1 MLIMKIPGISA
12 GLFATFLL
20 AACAGG
26 EARQQASGDDAAMRQ
41 VDRRRPCH
49 IRIRTGGKC
58 RRAGGAGRPARGGRR
73 QSRRPVLQDGA
84 QEVTF

>member
-41 VDRRRPCH
+41 VTTAADRATSASERAASAAERAEQAVQ
-49 IRIRTGGKC
+49 RAEAAASRADQSFRTGLRK
-58 RRAGGAGRPARGGRR
+58 
-73 QSRRPVLQDGA
+73 
-84 QEVTF
+84 